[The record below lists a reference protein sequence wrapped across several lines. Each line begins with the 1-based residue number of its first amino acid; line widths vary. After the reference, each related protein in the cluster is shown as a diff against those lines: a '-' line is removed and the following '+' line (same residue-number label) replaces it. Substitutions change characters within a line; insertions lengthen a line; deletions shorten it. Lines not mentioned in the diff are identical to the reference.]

1 MEPVELEFIMRNGAL
16 GSFKNV
22 NDSMDTLD
30 EKIQNQTLLIDVL
43 ERALYS
49 LQKAHS
55 KAGESANF
63 EQNEAEVKAYTAR
76 IEELKKELTE
86 LQAQQSKPVNA
97 PIADPTPQIKKL
109 NMLNFQIQQVARE
122 LPSLAMGPQMFFLAI
137 SNNLPMLT
145 DEITKAKNE
154 YNALTAAGQKATPVW
169 KQVLGGVLSWQTAL
183 VTGIT
188 LLVVYGK
195 EIVNWTKSLGG
206 AKKMLSDT
214 ITTNEDFRKAVS
226 ESATKLISSY
236 KDLQQKWKD
245 MEGDLTKQKQFI
257 SDNQDAFKK
266 LEVSVLDVNNAET
279 LFNDGTDR
287 FVQSLIERAKAA
299 AAMEIAGERFKEAIE
314 KMQKADA
321 MPEKKTHTYSE
332 ADNVID
338 VFKSSSWKSVEYE
351 NPERVKAKKEAEDIF
366 KDGENLIRMGEEYS
380 EQADKLVADMGLKT
394 QEIVAGS
401 VAQMEDI
408 IKIKKD
414 QQKRA
419 VSKEEYDA
427 LQKDI
432 DAQQKKLDAITGGKK
447 GKNKE
452 TEDKT
457 AQYRADAELKI
468 AQLEIE
474 AMKEGA
480 EKKRAQAK
488 LEYDREIQQITE
500 QEQKRIEALK
510 KAQKAGLKVDPKE
523 SDTIKSQS
531 DTMRTSAKK
540 AYENKVDTID
550 TDESKKVKEKYDK
563 LLKPYLT
570 YAEQRL
576 EIEKKFLSQ
585 VEELRAGGASD
596 DNIEQARQAM
606 EKEQQALDMSVAAKE
621 TSFRVLASRL
631 SRMSMEELIKQ
642 LSSAEKM
649 LKAAEL
655 GDGKNSQAAGVAR
668 AKITMLQNELKTVK
682 AEQEIDDPKGLQKWD
697 RTSAAIK
704 KCKGEVDGMISSM
717 DFLDDTTKEAL
728 QAASNIAG
736 GAIAMIDGIML
747 LSKGA
752 AEGISAV
759 EKASVIL
766 AIIGTA
772 VQIMS
777 TLFSFASKAEE
788 KHQKALEE
796 INTAKLAAQREYN
809 LLLMQQNMLM
819 KEASSIFGD
828 DEIVKATKA
837 VEIYRS
843 ALEAYKN
850 ELSGSRPSYQG
861 GDLNAY
867 VKQLNAYREG
877 IAGLSG
883 IEIVTGHKKTGLFG
897 WGKGKD
903 IYSSV
908 LDVYPDLL
916 DAENKLNVARAQAIL
931 NNEKMSDANK
941 ALLQSMIDLQQ
952 QAEEAEEALRSYLQD
967 TFGDIGPGV
976 MDALT
981 EAITTGADAWDIFR
995 QKGSDALEKL
1005 GKQVAY
1011 TLFFSDKFK
1020 KLEDE
1025 LVGIYSSGKKEE
1037 DIAKDAMDLI
1047 GKFYE
1052 NIGSSMNASQEWLE
1066 KWKEEAK
1073 KNGFDLWENGD
1084 AAQKGGAGAFQSMSQ
1099 EQGTKLEGLFTS
1111 VQDHVSSMDDK
1122 MDDLADVGYESL
1134 DVLRSI
1140 DNNTRGCNEKL
1151 EKLSNDI
1158 NEIKRDGL
1166 KVK

>member
-1 MEPVELEFIMRNGAL
+1 MGPVELEFIMRNEAL
-16 GSFKNV
+16 GGFKSV
-22 NDSMDTLD
+22 NDYMTTLD
-30 EKIQNQTLLIDVL
+30 EKIQNQAFLVDVL
-43 ERALYS
+43 EKALFS
-49 LQKAHS
+49 LKQTQA
-55 KAGESANF
+55 KAGEGADF
-63 EQNEAEVKAYTAR
+63 DKNEAEIKAYIAR

-86 LQAQQSKPVNA
+86 LQAQQSKPVNP
-97 PIADPTPQIKKL
+97 PIADPTPQIKKF

-122 LPSLAMGPQMFFLAI
+122 LPALAMGPQMFFLAI

-145 DEITKAKNE
+145 DEITRARQE
-154 YNALTAAGQKATPVW
+154 YNALTASGEKATPVW
-169 KQVLGGVLSWQTAL
+169 KQVVSGIMSWQTAL
-183 VTGIT
+183 VVGIT

-195 EIVNWTKSLGG
+195 EVGNWMKSMTG
-206 AKKMLSDT
+206 ANKMLSDT
-214 ITTNEDFRKAVS
+214 IDTNADFNKSLS
-226 ESATKLISSY
+226 EGASKTIASY
-236 KDLQQKWKD
+236 KQLQAQWKE
-245 MEGDLTKQKQFI
+245 MEGDLNKQKQFI

-266 LEVSVLDVNNAET
+266 LEVSVLDVTEAET

-314 KMQKADA
+314 KMRKADA
-321 MPEKKTHTYSE
+321 MPDKVDWGNNKNSLVSGT
-332 ADNVID
+332 
-338 VFKSSSWKSVEYE
+338 YE
-351 NPERVKAKKEAEDIF
+351 NVAKAKAKKEAEDIF
-366 KDGENLIRMGEEYS
+366 KDGENLIRMGEDYTS
-380 EQADKLVADMGLKT
+380 AADKLVEDMGLKT
-394 QEIVAGS
+394 QEIVSGS

-408 IKIKKD
+408 IKLKKD

-419 VSKEEYDA
+419 VSKKEYDD
-427 LQKDI
+427 LQKEI
-432 DAQQKKLDAITGGKK
+432 DAQQKKMDAITGGKK
-447 GKNKE
+447 KSKSPV
-452 TEDKT
+452 EDKS
-457 AQYRADAELKI
+457 AQYRAEAELKI

-480 EKKRAQAK
+480 AKKRSQAK
-488 LEYDREIQQITE
+488 LEYDRELQQIIE
-500 QEQKRIEALK
+500 QEKKRTDALK

-523 SDTIKSQS
+523 GDTIKSQS

-540 AYENKVDTID
+540 AYDAKVTQID
-550 TDESKKVKEKYDK
+550 TDESKKEKEKYDK

-576 EIEKKFLSQ
+576 EIEKKFNKQ
-585 VEELRAGGASD
+585 VEELRKGGASD
-596 DNIEQARQAM
+596 DNIEQVRQSM

-642 LSSAEKM
+642 LSNAEKM

-668 AKITMLQNELKTVK
+668 AKVAMLQQELKTVK
-682 AEQEIDDPKGLQKWD
+682 AEQEIDDPKGLQKWNK
-697 RTSAAIK
+697 TSSAIK
-704 KCKGEVDGMISSM
+704 SCKNEIDNMISSM
-717 DFLDDTTKEAL
+717 DFLDESTKEAL
-728 QAASNIAG
+728 TAASNIAG
-736 GAIAMIDGIML
+736 GAIAMIDGIQL

-752 AEGISAV
+752 AESISAV

-766 AIIGTA
+766 AIVGAA
-772 VQIMS
+772 VQVMS
-777 TLFSFASKAEE
+777 TIFSFASKSEE
-788 KHQKALEE
+788 KHRKAIEE
-796 INTAKLAAQREYN
+796 IQTARIAAQREYN

-837 VEIYRS
+837 VEVYR
-843 ALEAYKN
+843 AAIEAYNN
-850 ELSGSRPSYQG
+850 ELSGNRPSFNGNFNDYRKQME
-861 GDLNAY
+861 AY
-867 VKQLNAYREG
+867 NKG
-877 IAGLSG
+877 IAGLSSV
-883 IEIVTGHKKTGLFG
+883 EIVTGHKKTGLFG

-941 ALLQSMIDLQQ
+941 ALLQSLIDLQK
-952 QAEEAEEALRSYLQD
+952 QAEEAEEALRDYLKD

-1073 KNGFDLWENGD
+1073 KNGFDLWEND
-1084 AAQKGGAGAFQSMSQ
+1084 VAQKGGAGAFQTMTQ
-1099 EQGTKLEGLFTS
+1099 DQGTKLEGLFTS

-1122 MDDLADVGYESL
+1122 MDDLANVGYESL

-1158 NEIKRDGL
+1158 NEIKRDGI

>member
-1 MEPVELEFIMRNGAL
+1 MGPVELEFIMRNEAL
-16 GSFKNV
+16 GGFKSI
-22 NDSMDTLD
+22 NDSMATLD
-30 EKIQNQTLLIDVL
+30 EKIQNQAFLVDVL
-43 ERALYS
+43 EKALLS
-49 LQKAHS
+49 LKQTQA
-55 KAGESANF
+55 KAGEGVGF
-63 EQNEAEVKAYTAR
+63 DKNEAEIKAYIAR

-86 LQAQQSKPVNA
+86 LQAQQSKPVNP
-97 PIADPTPQIKKL
+97 PIADPTPQIKKF

-122 LPSLAMGPQMFFLAI
+122 LPALAMGPQMFFLAI

-145 DEITKAKNE
+145 DEITRARQE
-154 YNALTAAGQKATPVW
+154 YNALTASGEKATPVW
-169 KQVLGGVLSWQTAL
+169 KQVVSGIMSWQTAL
-183 VTGIT
+183 VVGIT

-195 EIVNWTKSLGG
+195 EVGNWMKSMAG
-206 AKKMLSDT
+206 ANKMLSDT
-214 ITTNEDFRKAVS
+214 IDTNADFNKSLS
-226 ESATKLISSY
+226 EGAAKIIASY
-236 KDLQQKWKD
+236 KQLQAQWKE
-245 MEGDLTKQKQFI
+245 MEGDLNKQKQFI

-266 LEVSVLDVNNAET
+266 LEVSVLDVTEAET

-287 FVQSLIERAKAA
+287 FVESLIERAKAA

-314 KMQKADA
+314 KMRKAESMSDTVNYTQTTTA
-321 MPEKKTHTYSE
+321 GSAINYGPVENIKK
-332 ADNVID
+332 
-338 VFKSSSWKSVEYE
+338 K
-351 NPERVKAKKEAEDIF
+351 KAIKEAEDIF
-366 KDGENLIRMGEEYS
+366 KDGENLIRMGEDYTS
-380 EQADKLVADMGLKT
+380 AADRLVEDMGLKT
-394 QEIVAGS
+394 QEIVSGS

-408 IKIKKD
+408 IKLKKD

-419 VSKEEYDA
+419 VSKKEYDE
-427 LQKDI
+427 LQKEI
-432 DAQQKKLDAITGGKK
+432 DAQQKKMDAITGGKK
-447 GKNKE
+447 SKNKS
-452 TEDKT
+452 TVEDKS
-457 AQYRADAELKI
+457 AQYRAEAELKI

-480 EKKRAQAK
+480 AKKRAQAK
-488 LEYDREIQQITE
+488 LEYDRELQQIIE
-500 QEQKRIEALK
+500 QEKKRTDAHK

-523 SDTIKSQS
+523 GEKIKSQS

-540 AYENKVDTID
+540 AYDAKVTQID
-550 TDESKKVKEKYDK
+550 TDESKKEKEKYDK

-570 YAEQRL
+570 YAQQRL
-576 EIEKKFLSQ
+576 EIEKKFNKQ
-585 VEELRAGGASD
+585 VEELRKGGASD
-596 DNIEQARQAM
+596 DNIEQVRQSM

-642 LSSAEKM
+642 LSNAEKM

-668 AKITMLQNELKTVK
+668 AKVAMLQNELKTVK
-682 AEQEIDDPKGLQKWD
+682 AEQEIDDPKGLQKWNK
-697 RTSAAIK
+697 TSSAIK
-704 KCKGEVDGMISSM
+704 SCKNEIDNMISSM
-717 DFLDDTTKEAL
+717 DFLDESTKEAL
-728 QAASNIAG
+728 TAASNIAG
-736 GAIAMIDGIML
+736 GTIAMIDGIQL

-752 AEGISAV
+752 AEGIKAV

-766 AIIGTA
+766 AIIGAA
-772 VQIMS
+772 VQVMS
-777 TLFSFASKAEE
+777 ALFSFASKSEE
-788 KHQKALEE
+788 KHRKAIEE
-796 INTAKLAAQREYN
+796 IQTARIAAQREYN
-809 LLLMQQNMLM
+809 LLLMKQNMLM

-837 VEIYRS
+837 VEVYR
-843 ALEAYKN
+843 AAIEAYNN
-850 ELSGSRPSYQG
+850 ELSGNRPSFNGNFNDYRKQME
-861 GDLNAY
+861 AY
-867 VKQLNAYREG
+867 NKG
-877 IAGLSG
+877 IAGLSSV
-883 IEIVTGHKKTGLFG
+883 EIVTGHKKTGLFG

-903 IYSSV
+903 IYSGV
-908 LDVYPDLL
+908 LDVYPDLI

-941 ALLQSMIDLQQ
+941 ALLQSLIDLQK
-952 QAEEAEEALRSYLQD
+952 QAEEAEEALRDYLKD

-1073 KNGFDLWENGD
+1073 KNGFDLWEND
-1084 AAQKGGAGAFQSMSQ
+1084 VAQKGGAGAFQTMTQ
-1099 EQGTKLEGLFTS
+1099 DQGTKLEGLFTS

-1158 NEIKRDGL
+1158 DEIKRDGI

>member
-16 GSFKNV
+16 GGFQSV
-22 NDSMDTLD
+22 NDSMSSLD

-63 EQNEAEVKAYTAR
+63 EKNEAEVKAYTAR

-169 KQVLGGVLSWQTAL
+169 KQVVSGVLSWQTAL
-183 VTGIT
+183 VVGIT
-188 LLVVYGK
+188 LLVTYGK
-195 EIVNWTKSLGG
+195 EIGNWMKSLSG
-206 AKKMLSDT
+206 AKTMLADT
-214 ITTNEDFRKAVS
+214 IATNADFNKAIA
-226 ESATKLISSY
+226 ESGAKLIASY
-236 KDLQQKWKD
+236 KELQQKWKD
-245 MEGDLTKQKQFI
+245 LEGDLSKQKQFI

-266 LEVSVLDVNNAET
+266 LEVSVLDVTEAET

-287 FVQSLIERAKAA
+287 FVESLIERAKAA

-314 KMQKADA
+314 KMRKAEA
-321 MPEKKTHTYSE
+321 MSDKINYTQVTTTGAAINYGDVENGAKK
-332 ADNVID
+332 
-338 VFKSSSWKSVEYE
+338 
-351 NPERVKAKKEAEDIF
+351 KAIKEAEDIF

-380 EQADKLVADMGLKT
+380 ESADKLVADMGLKT
-394 QEIVAGS
+394 QEIVSGS

-408 IKIKKD
+408 IKLKKD

-419 VSKEEYDA
+419 VSKKEYDD

-488 LEYDREIQQITE
+488 LEYDRELQQITE

-510 KAQKAGLKVDPKE
+510 KAQKAGLKIDPKE
-523 SDTIKSQS
+523 TDTIKSQS

-540 AYENKVDTID
+540 AYENKVETID
-550 TDESKKVKEKYDK
+550 TDESKQEKEKYDK
-563 LLKPYLT
+563 LLKPYFT

-576 EIEKKFLSQ
+576 EIEKNFLSK

-668 AKITMLQNELKTVK
+668 AKVAMLQNELKTAK
-682 AEQEIDDPKGLQKWD
+682 AEQEIDDPKGLQKWN
-697 RTSAAIK
+697 RTSSAIK

-736 GAIAMIDGIML
+736 GAIAMIDGIMM

-752 AEGISAV
+752 AEGIKAV
-759 EKASVIL
+759 EKASIIL

-796 INTAKLAAQREYN
+796 INTAKLASQREYN

-837 VEIYRS
+837 VEIYRN
-843 ALEAYKN
+843 ALEAYKS
-850 ELSGSRPSYQG
+850 ELTGNRPSFK
-861 GDLNAY
+861 GDFSGY
-867 VKQLNAYREG
+867 MKQLEDYRNG

-883 IEIVTGHKKTGLFG
+883 IEIKTGHKKTGLFG

-908 LDVYPDLL
+908 LEVYPDLL
-916 DAENKLNVARAQAIL
+916 DAENKLNIARAQSIL

-941 ALLQSMIDLQQ
+941 ALLQSLIDLQT
-952 QAEEAEEALRSYLQD
+952 QAEEAQEALRSYLQD
-967 TFGDIGPGV
+967 TFGDIGPGI

-1025 LVGIYSSGKKEE
+1025 LVNIYSSGKKEE

-1066 KWKEEAK
+1066 KWKEEAA